1 MNRCKQIGLRRGL
14 RPKRI
19 EQSQWI
25 QVYEHNSRMFSARR
39 YGTKERI
46 SDTRYYPRT
55 WNFYRAVSVVHSD
68 SLNRE
73 WNERN
78 LKDSGSGVDFS
89 FSEFNHIFCTWTC
102 VCLFSFFSFIF
113 WFRIVFVCVC
123 PVCMCACRNFM
134 GFPWET
140 ICTLYNHIKIF
151 LNERKEN

>member
-14 RPKRI
+14 RHKRN

-102 VCLFSFFSFIF
+102 VCLFFFYFLVSHC
-113 WFRIVFVCVC
+113 VCVC
-123 PVCMCACRNFM
+123 VSRVSCMYVCVPKFH
-134 GFPWET
+134 GFSLGNNMHT
-140 ICTLYNHIKIF
+140 I
-151 LNERKEN
+151 